1 MRTVLKGFS
10 EVSVLQVK
18 HCCPIISPASTAR
31 AGAGV
36 TITANGD
43 DSRNFERL
51 VFLQPFDVAP
61 RAQCGDPLEG

>member
-10 EVSVLQVK
+10 EVLVLQVK

-36 TITANGD
+36 TITTNGD
-43 DSRNFERL
+43 DSRNFKHL
-51 VFLQPFDVAP
+51 VFLQPFGIALCAV
-61 RAQCGDPLEG
+61 